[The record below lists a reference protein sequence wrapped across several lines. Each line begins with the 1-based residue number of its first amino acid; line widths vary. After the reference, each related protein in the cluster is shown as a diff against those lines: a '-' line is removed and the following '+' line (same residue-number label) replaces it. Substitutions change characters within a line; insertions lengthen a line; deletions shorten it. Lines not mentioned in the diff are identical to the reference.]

1 MPSSTVINVDAF
13 SCFMQWMAYNYIV
26 SLVLFLCLC
35 GFIPTDRS
43 QLAQVDENSDM
54 GIREYI
60 GLFKTFTLDNLALAE
75 WYESIWIMIL
85 QLIALWRPSIFTIY
99 QSNIVFETSIFPL
112 KNSDSKTEEI
122 WQDNSVKKEIYTGT
136 RLKGFQSNYDSYTYS
151 KFSLVWAAN
160 FPLYIELEDM
170 CKSRQFLSRLLV
182 SFADFRLYLIFLK
195 RCRFLAIEN

>member
-1 MPSSTVINVDAF
+1 MG
-13 SCFMQWMAYNYIV
+13 
-26 SLVLFLCLC
+26 LFLL
-35 GFIPTDRS
+35 TDRNLHKLMKI
-43 QLAQVDENSDM
+43 QIWELGN
-54 GIREYI
+54 I

-99 QSNIVFETSIFPL
+99 QSNIIFETSIFPL

-151 KFSLVWAAN
+151 KLSLVWAAN

-170 CKSRQFLSRLLV
+170 CKSCQFLSRLLA
-182 SFADFRLYLIFLK
+182 SFAYLRL
-195 RCRFLAIEN
+195 